1 MVRPRKEV
9 DQKQTSPKEQS
20 LLQRLQDELQ
30 LKQSYLSLILGM
42 LIIIVAGILV
52 FNYLKTNQALGPSQ
66 QTESP
71 LPKEA
76 QKDVEPDNLPG
87 KYTVKEGDTLFKIA
101 EFYYKDGNQFSKVS
115 ETNKLASPDYI
126 ETGQVLEIPKLD
138 IVSSIPSPSPI
149 ETLKPDQTTKKDEA
163 LGIGGAINQ
172 TVWGETITSDTYT
185 VVEGDWLSK
194 IAGRAYGD
202 IYTFDKIT
210 KANNILNPDLIYPG
224 QVLKIPR

>member
-9 DQKQTSPKEQS
+9 DQKQTSQKEQS

-30 LKQSYLSLILGM
+30 LNQSYLSLILGM

-71 LPKEA
+71 APKES
-76 QKDVEPDNLPG
+76 QKDVEPDKLPG
-87 KYTVKEGDTLFKIA
+87 KYTVKEGDTLFKISQ
-101 EFYYKDGNQFSKVS
+101 FYYQDGEEFIKVAQANQ
-115 ETNKLASPDYI
+115 LANPDYI

-138 IVSSIPSPSPI
+138 LAPPSTAPSPSP
-149 ETLKPDQTTKKDEA
+149 KPDQTTQKQED
-163 LGIGGAINQ
+163 LGIGGADNQ
-172 TVWGETITSDTYT
+172 TAWGEKIIGDSYT

-202 IYTFDKIT
+202 IYLFDKIA
-210 KANNILNPDLIYPG
+210 KANNISNPDLIFPG
-224 QVLKIPR
+224 QILKIPR

>member
-9 DQKQTSPKEQS
+9 NQKQTSPKEQS

-30 LKQSYLSLILGM
+30 LNQSYLSLILGM
-42 LIIIVAGILV
+42 LIIIVTGILV

-87 KYTVKEGDTLFKIA
+87 RYNVKEGDTLFKIA
-101 EFYYKDGNQFSKVS
+101 QFYYKDGDKFDKIA
-115 ETNKLASPDYI
+115 EANKLASPDYI

-138 IVSSIPSPSPI
+138 IVSPTPSPSPI
-149 ETLKPDQTTKKDEA
+149 TRTEEE
-163 LGIGGAINQ
+163 LGIGGDTNQ
-172 TVWGETITSDTYT
+172 TIWGEKIIGDSYT
-185 VVEGDWLSK
+185 VVGGDWLSK
-194 IAGRAYGD
+194 IAGRTYGD
-202 IYTFDKIT
+202 IYAFDKIA
-210 KANNILNPDLIYPG
+210 KANNISNPDLIYPG